1 MEDSEIDEHE
11 RTKHR
16 EAISR
21 EVDEVVE
28 ARLRDRQPVKRDW
41 VIQEILSRHP
51 LPDSLEPTKRDFLLW
66 CVKLIVGEEVDP
78 ILVRRGLQRVPGLEP
93 MPILHTADEL
103 RAFGEQCD
111 AHAAELEQY
120 LEARKKDRAH
130 DN

>member
-66 CVKLIVGEEVDP
+66 CAKLIVGEEVDP
-78 ILVRRGLQRVPGLEP
+78 ILVCQRRCYKSSKHRTEKSSKYRVTMSFHRSSGRRRDGCCKRR
-93 MPILHTADEL
+93 ISW
-103 RAFGEQCD
+103 
-111 AHAAELEQY
+111 
-120 LEARKKDRAH
+120 
-130 DN
+130 